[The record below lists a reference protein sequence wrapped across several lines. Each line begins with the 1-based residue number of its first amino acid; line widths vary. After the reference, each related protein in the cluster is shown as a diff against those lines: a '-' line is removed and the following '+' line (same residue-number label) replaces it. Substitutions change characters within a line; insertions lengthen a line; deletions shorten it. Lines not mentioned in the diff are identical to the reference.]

1 MVVILLGP
9 PGVGK
14 GTQGAHLVDELGWV
28 RIATGDLLREAKR
41 AGTELGNQAREFM
54 DKGELVPDDLIVALV
69 KEHMEGLDPETGVLF
84 DGFPRTVPQAVALDA
99 MLPKVGRKVDGVV
112 LFEAPDEVLVKR
124 ISGRRSSPEGRVYNI
139 HFDPPKVE
147 GKCDV
152 TGSELVHRDDDKPE
166 TVARRLQ
173 VYHEL
178 TAPLV
183 SYYDATPS
191 RVMRIRGDADMDE
204 VRTEV
209 RQALQERLG
218 VGAGDVRP

>member
-28 RIATGDLLREAKR
+28 RIATGDLLREATR
-41 AGTELGNQAREFM
+41 AGTELGDKAREYM

-69 KEHMEGLDPETGVLF
+69 KEHMEGLDPDTGVLF

-99 MLPKVGRKVDGVV
+99 MLPKLGRKVDGVL
-112 LFEAPDEVLVKR
+112 LFEAPDDVLVKR

-139 HFDPPKVE
+139 YFDPPKVE

-152 TGSELVHRDDDKPE
+152 TGSELVYRADDAPE
-166 TVARRLQ
+166 TVARRLE

-183 SYYDATPS
+183 AYYDAAPS
-191 RVMRIRGDADMDE
+191 RVMRIQGDGAMAAVREE
-204 VRTEV
+204 VRK
-209 RQALQERLG
+209 ALHERLG
-218 VGAGDVRP
+218 VGAGEARS